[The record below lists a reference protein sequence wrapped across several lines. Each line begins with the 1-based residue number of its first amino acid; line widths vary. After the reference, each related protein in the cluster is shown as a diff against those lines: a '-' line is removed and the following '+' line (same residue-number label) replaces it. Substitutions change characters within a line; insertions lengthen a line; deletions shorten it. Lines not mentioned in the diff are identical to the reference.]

1 MYSWLLRF
9 IYSFTYYIHI
19 GIVAYIYQISKHGL
33 IPLFRPDQTIEERV
47 LEVIQIHY
55 PLIIIIL
62 CIIIAQSMVKG
73 AKKLASYTMQ
83 MESSESFGIE
93 ILYTGI
99 QIVPYLT
106 FAFREQLFGIWGALA
121 LLIVTIPFLVSHG
134 TYNLTLLLLGYRQY
148 KLKTDN
154 STIWL
159 VSKRKI
165 SNFSNSELVHTL
177 QDNVF
182 VKHE

>member
-1 MYSWLLRF
+1 
-9 IYSFTYYIHI
+9 
-19 GIVAYIYQISKHGL
+19 
-33 IPLFRPDQTIEERV
+33 
-47 LEVIQIHY
+47 
-55 PLIIIIL
+55 
-62 CIIIAQSMVKG
+62 MVKG
-73 AKKLASYTMQ
+73 TKKLAIYTTQ
-83 MESSESFGIE
+83 LRSSEPFGIE

-106 FAFREQLFGIWGALA
+106 FAFREQLFGMWGTFA
-121 LLIVTIPFLVSHG
+121 LLIVTVLFLVSHG

-182 VKHE
+182 VRHE